1 MERFRV
7 ETQPAV
13 RDVRVLEDGL
23 YDYNAEQTGVRDG
36 QWLSIF
42 VRDDKGEIVAG
53 LHGWT
58 WCRACKVMTLWV
70 REDHRRRRYGS
81 RLLRAAEEEAR
92 ARGCERIF
100 LETFSFQARGFYEK
114 LGYEV
119 IGETEGFPCAP
130 HSEFHLR
137 KSLR

>member
-1 MERFRV
+1 METFRI
-7 ETQPAV
+7 ESQPAT

-23 YDYNAEQTGVRDG
+23 YEYNAGQTGARDG
-36 QWLSIF
+36 RWLSIF
-42 VRDDKGEIVAG
+42 VRNDKGEIVAG

-58 WCRACKVMTLWV
+58 WCGACKVMTLWV
-70 REDHRRRRYGS
+70 REDLRRRRYGS

-92 ARGCERIF
+92 ARGCDRIF
-100 LETFSFQARGFYEK
+100 LDTYSFQAPGFYEK

-119 IGETEGFPCAP
+119 VGRIEAFPRAP